1 MADVQV
7 QLAEA
12 KLLLLVNVGLILL
25 IVVFAAVV
33 AIVLVRRSLR
43 QRVEAERLAAMGTAT
58 ARILHQ
64 VKNPLQTLLLHAEML
79 DDAVL
84 IADSTARGEIARAI
98 VGEAARMSE
107 LLSELSAYASGVR
120 RRLELE
126 PVALGRLVREAAARA
141 FPEGGPVAASVGRLQ
156 DDGPP
161 VRGDAYF
168 LRQALENVFRNA
180 VEALIDE
187 EAQVAAPAVTVTL
200 RRRGAE
206 AVLEVSDNGP
216 GIAPDRLATVFE
228 PFVTSKP
235 RGMGLGLPICRE
247 IVEGHGGRIELR
259 SPAGG
264 GVTVVVALPIAHEEA
279 PRGAAP
285 GAPATPARRNAHTP
299 G

>member
-1 MADVQV
+1 MADAQAL

-12 KLLLLVNVGLILL
+12 KLLLLVNVALILL
-25 IVVFAAVV
+25 IVAFAAGV
-33 AIVLVRRSLR
+33 AVVLVRRSLR

-79 DDAVL
+79 DDEVL
-84 IADSTARGEIARAI
+84 IADPTARGEIARAI

-107 LLSELSAYASGVR
+107 LLSDLSAYASGVR

-126 PVALGRLVREAAARA
+126 PLALGRLVRAAVTRA
-141 FPEGGPVAASVGRLQ
+141 LPEGGPVAVHLSGL
-156 DDGPP
+156 PEEELS
-161 VRGDAYF
+161 VRGDPYF
-168 LRQALENVFRNA
+168 LTQALENVLRNA
-180 VEALIDE
+180 VEALTEGE
-187 EAQVAAPAVTVTL
+187 EPSVAPTVAVTL

-216 GIAPDRLATVFE
+216 GIAADRLGTVFE

-247 IVEGHGGRIELR
+247 IVEGHGGRIEMRAR
-259 SPAGG
+259 SEGG
-264 GVTVVVALPIAHEEA
+264 ATAVIALPLAHDGARGGRGA
-279 PRGAAP
+279 PRGRDRAA
-285 GAPATPARRNAHTP
+285 ALA
-299 G
+299 